1 LLAVVSGLVDLISLR
16 GGVDVGGAL
25 TVIGCVFTVA
35 VSTFGGWSGVLLQV
49 LVAWSYRISRIL
61 VGASSWLI
69 NVRSPGM

>member
-49 LVAWSYRISRIL
+49 LVAWSL
-61 VGASSWLI
+61 PHFTHFGWCFQLADKC
-69 NVRSPGM
+69 P